1 MSVHIGV
8 FWLILVS
15 VEGWTYHTDKKA
27 MTWNKTRQWCQKHY
41 TDIVMVH
48 NENVTHFLTKILQS
62 RSSTPYY
69 WIGLQKING
78 NWTWVANGQI
88 VNYQNWGV
96 GEPNNVKTDE
106 NCVEYISNEN
116 KNGKWND
123 DQCEKEKYPVCHKA
137 QCLNN
142 SCSDR
147 ELCIEQ
153 VNNFTC
159 VCKPGFSGPRCEKV
173 VSCEQLSAPPHG
185 WMECSGVYGNHSL
198 NSTCKFSCAGG
209 YKLRGTAELKCSS
222 SGAWNVPPPSC
233 AVVSCEQLSA
243 PPHGWM
249 ECSGVYGNHS
259 LNSTCKFSCAGGYK
273 LRGTAELKCNSSGAW
288 KVPPPSC
295 AVVSCE
301 QLSAPPHGWM
311 ECSGVYGNHS
321 LNSTCKFSCAGGY
334 KLRGTAELKC
344 NSSGAWNVP
353 PPSCAV
359 VSCEQLSAP
368 PHGWMECSGVYG
380 NHSLNSTCKFSC
392 AGGYKLRGTAELKC
406 NSSGAWNVPPPSC
419 AVVSCEQ
426 LSAPPHGWMECSGV
440 YGNHSLNST
449 CKFSCAGGYKLR
461 GTAELKCNSSGAWN
475 VPPPSC
481 AVVSCEQLS
490 APPHGWMECSGVYGN
505 HSLNSTCKFSCAGG
519 YKLRG
524 TAELK
529 CNSSGAWNVPPP
541 SCAVECFPLLLFGGG
556 LMNCTEGH
564 DSSRSACRVQ
574 CPPGHLLLGFTEFTC
589 RADGIWESSFPLMCA
604 SFVHSLIA
612 LLASVVVS
620 VFCGCFCCSN
630 CRNSKKAV
638 RMRTQQETLNPA
650 FEAEHTPLDGPL
662 CSA

>member
-273 LRGTAELKCNSSGAW
+273 LRGTAEL
-288 KVPPPSC
+288 
-295 AVVSCE
+295 
-301 QLSAPPHGWM
+301 
-311 ECSGVYGNHS
+311 
-321 LNSTCKFSCAGGY
+321 
-334 KLRGTAELKC
+334 RC
-344 NSSGAWNVP
+344 NSSGAWNI
-353 PPSCAV
+353 
-359 VSCEQLSAP
+359 
-368 PHGWMECSGVYG
+368 
-380 NHSLNSTCKFSC
+380 
-392 AGGYKLRGTAELKC
+392 
-406 NSSGAWNVPPPSC
+406 
-419 AVVSCEQ
+419 
-426 LSAPPHGWMECSGV
+426 
-440 YGNHSLNST
+440 
-449 CKFSCAGGYKLR
+449 
-461 GTAELKCNSSGAWN
+461 
-475 VPPPSC
+475 
-481 AVVSCEQLS
+481 
-490 APPHGWMECSGVYGN
+490 
-505 HSLNSTCKFSCAGG
+505 
-519 YKLRG
+519 
-524 TAELK
+524 
-529 CNSSGAWNVPPP
+529 PPP

>member
-288 KVPPPSC
+288 
-295 AVVSCE
+295 
-301 QLSAPPHGWM
+301 
-311 ECSGVYGNHS
+311 
-321 LNSTCKFSCAGGY
+321 
-334 KLRGTAELKC
+334 
-344 NSSGAWNVP
+344 NVP

-461 GTAELKCNSSGAWN
+461 GTAELRCNSSGAWN
-475 VPPPSC
+475 I
-481 AVVSCEQLS
+481 
-490 APPHGWMECSGVYGN
+490 
-505 HSLNSTCKFSCAGG
+505 
-519 YKLRG
+519 
-524 TAELK
+524 
-529 CNSSGAWNVPPP
+529 PPP

>member
-419 AVVSCEQ
+419 AV
-426 LSAPPHGWMECSGV
+426 
-440 YGNHSLNST
+440 
-449 CKFSCAGGYKLR
+449 
-461 GTAELKCNSSGAWN
+461 
-475 VPPPSC
+475 
-481 AVVSCEQLS
+481 
-490 APPHGWMECSGVYGN
+490 
-505 HSLNSTCKFSCAGG
+505 
-519 YKLRG
+519 
-524 TAELK
+524 
-529 CNSSGAWNVPPP
+529 
-541 SCAVECFPLLLFGGG
+541 ECFPLLLFGGG

>member
-392 AGGYKLRGTAELKC
+392 AGGYKLRGTAELRC
-406 NSSGAWNVPPPSC
+406 NSSGAWNI
-419 AVVSCEQ
+419 
-426 LSAPPHGWMECSGV
+426 
-440 YGNHSLNST
+440 
-449 CKFSCAGGYKLR
+449 
-461 GTAELKCNSSGAWN
+461 
-475 VPPPSC
+475 
-481 AVVSCEQLS
+481 
-490 APPHGWMECSGVYGN
+490 
-505 HSLNSTCKFSCAGG
+505 
-519 YKLRG
+519 
-524 TAELK
+524 
-529 CNSSGAWNVPPP
+529 PPP